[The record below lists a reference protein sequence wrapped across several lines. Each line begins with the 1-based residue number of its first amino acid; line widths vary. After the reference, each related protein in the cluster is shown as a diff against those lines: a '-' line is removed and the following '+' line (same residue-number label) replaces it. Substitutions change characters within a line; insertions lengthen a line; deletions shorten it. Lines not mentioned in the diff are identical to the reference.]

1 MYTCDKI
8 QRRFQCAIYRGLGLR
23 SLGIQMPLLARAQA
37 CVRGEQTRDLLL
49 KAREREVTWEQEDI
63 VTYHILIINGA
74 SHKSKQA

>member
-1 MYTCDKI
+1 
-8 QRRFQCAIYRGLGLR
+8 
-23 SLGIQMPLLARAQA
+23 MPLLARAQA